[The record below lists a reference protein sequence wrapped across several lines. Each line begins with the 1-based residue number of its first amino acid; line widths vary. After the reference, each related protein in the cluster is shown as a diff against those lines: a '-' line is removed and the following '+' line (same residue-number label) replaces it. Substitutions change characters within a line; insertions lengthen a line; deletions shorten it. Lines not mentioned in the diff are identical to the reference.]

1 MSIKL
6 KKHNE
11 GTYEKIQEGFKRSKK
26 VAVIQPTGT
35 GKSFLA
41 LKLLEDNKD
50 KKAIYIAPS
59 NAILHNVKKNIFE
72 SEMDMSDF
80 PNLERITYQKL
91 MKLSD
96 EEIEK
101 LGADIVVIDEFHHCG
116 ATEWGKGVD
125 RLLEKNPDAQVLG
138 LSATPIRYF
147 DYSRDMAEELFGD
160 NIASEMTLED
170 AINSGILPRARYV
183 SALYEFDNELER
195 MQEDID
201 KIKDPEKKEQAQTM
215 FNSLAKQVDEN
226 TGNIQEMLSEHMKE
240 KNGKYIVFCKNIED
254 MQEKIKQAQSMF
266 GKVNKNITIYSVS
279 SKLHDNEN
287 TLKRFEGDN
296 DEDTLKLMFAVDML
310 NEGYHINDLNGVIM
324 MRPTY
329 SPTIYA
335 QQIGRALTVKDEDGK
350 EPLIIDLVN
359 NLDSIKIIE
368 DLYERLRQYE
378 STGEHKKDR
387 EQQAGLIIYDK
398 TKEFRDVAKRIS
410 ELSKR
415 EIVSLEEKIEIFERY
430 LEEGNDDIDGLTV
443 YEGKPIGQWAVQI
456 RYGIKKGGNLTEDQL
471 EKLDEL
477 GILERRIDSTL
488 DEKIDALIEWK
499 KKYPDVVITREN
511 LNQPIGDE
519 TIKKLKELAQA
530 EGIEFS
536 EIEEKYKKIKSYN
549 NYIRYRETEG
559 ALTEQQW
566 NKCKEGNLGGKFGF
580 STEAEQLAK
589 KLKID
594 VKQVVDI
601 INNFGSMDNFIQMY
615 KDGKLSMYNNKLITN
630 MIDID
635 YNPLSQN
642 YLRLVKEIFGSSFE
656 FKLFSTDELNTAIE
670 ALNTREK
677 ETIQFYFGLIDGK
690 CKTYKDLSK
699 YFGVSQSAI
708 GQTIGKTI
716 RGLRGLSR
724 LKPFTF
730 EQLKENEYISDE
742 ETELLS
748 DLENEI
754 LNSNLI
760 FKHDSID
767 DLDFSKD
774 KFDTIR
780 DIQKNIKSRKEADQ
794 AIHKEKFAIEDMGLS
809 VRSFN
814 CLMRGNI
821 RTLADLEKISY
832 EELQKIRN
840 LGKESALEIITKAKK
855 YGVILEGTVDLDD
868 HDADGTIHKEKF
880 AIKDMGLSVRL
891 SNCLKLRNINTLA
904 DLNNLSYGELLE
916 IKGVGKGS
924 ALEIIAKAKKY
935 GVILEGTVD
944 LDDHDADDHDVDG
957 TTTEENFPTEIEQ
970 LAEKL
975 KIDVKQVADITNNF
989 GSMDNFIQ
997 MYKDG
1002 KLSKGQTELYN
1013 NKLINNMIDIDYN
1026 PLAQNYLR
1034 LVKEIFGS
1042 SFEFK
1047 LFSTDELNT
1056 AIEAL
1061 NTRDKEAIQLYFG
1074 LIDGKCKTYEDLSK
1088 YFDVPNLTIR
1098 GIISKAKGKLHH
1110 QSGLKPLK
1118 PFTFEQLKENEY
1130 ISDEE
1135 IELLSDLENEILN
1148 SNLIF
1153 KHDSIDDLDFSKD
1166 KFDTIRNIQKN
1177 IESRK
1182 EVDKTINKEKFEI
1195 EDMGL
1200 SARSF
1205 NCLMR
1210 RNIRT
1215 LADLEKISYEE
1226 LQKFSGVGKE
1236 SALEIIAKA
1245 KKYGVTLEGAVDLYD
1260 HDADGTT
1267 TEAKHD
1273 EKVYSNSEFE
1283 EIRAKKTEL
1292 EAELKEL
1299 DEQTKKARELLVKY
1313 NKLISDDKLNTDDEA
1328 PDFKDE

>member
-11 GTYEKIQEGFKRSKK
+11 GTYEKIQEGFKHSKK

-91 MKLSD
+91 IKLSD

-215 FNSLAKQVDEN
+215 FNSLAKQVDGN

-266 GKVNKNITIYSVS
+266 GEVNQNITIYSVS

-287 TLKRFEGDN
+287 TLKRFERDN

-378 STGEHKKDR
+378 PTGEHKKDS

-398 TKEFRDVAKRIS
+398 TKEFRDVAKKIS

-430 LEEGNDDIDGLTV
+430 LEEENDDIDGLTV

-456 RYGIKKGGNLTEDQL
+456 RSWIKKGGNPTEDQL

-536 EIEEKYKKIKSYN
+536 EIEERYKKIKSYN

-635 YNPLSQN
+635 YNPL
-642 YLRLVKEIFGSSFE
+642 
-656 FKLFSTDELNTAIE
+656 
-670 ALNTREK
+670 
-677 ETIQFYFGLIDGK
+677 
-690 CKTYKDLSK
+690 
-699 YFGVSQSAI
+699 
-708 GQTIGKTI
+708 
-716 RGLRGLSR
+716 
-724 LKPFTF
+724 
-730 EQLKENEYISDE
+730 
-742 ETELLS
+742 
-748 DLENEI
+748 
-754 LNSNLI
+754 
-760 FKHDSID
+760 
-767 DLDFSKD
+767 
-774 KFDTIR
+774 
-780 DIQKNIKSRKEADQ
+780 
-794 AIHKEKFAIEDMGLS
+794 
-809 VRSFN
+809 
-814 CLMRGNI
+814 
-821 RTLADLEKISY
+821 
-832 EELQKIRN
+832 
-840 LGKESALEIITKAKK
+840 
-855 YGVILEGTVDLDD
+855 
-868 HDADGTIHKEKF
+868 
-880 AIKDMGLSVRL
+880 
-891 SNCLKLRNINTLA
+891 
-904 DLNNLSYGELLE
+904 
-916 IKGVGKGS
+916 
-924 ALEIIAKAKKY
+924 
-935 GVILEGTVD
+935 
-944 LDDHDADDHDVDG
+944 
-957 TTTEENFPTEIEQ
+957 
-970 LAEKL
+970 
-975 KIDVKQVADITNNF
+975 
-989 GSMDNFIQ
+989 
-997 MYKDG
+997 
-1002 KLSKGQTELYN
+1002 
-1013 NKLINNMIDIDYN
+1013 
-1026 PLAQNYLR
+1026 AQNYLR

-1110 QSGLKPLK
+1110 QSEFKPLK

-1182 EVDKTINKEKFEI
+1182 EVDKTINKEKFAI

-1245 KKYGVTLEGAVDLYD
+1245 KKYGVTLEGEVDLYD

-1292 EAELKEL
+1292 EAKLKEL
-1299 DEQTKKARELLVKY
+1299 DEQTKKTRELLVKY
-1313 NKLISDDKLNTDDEA
+1313 NKLIGDDKLNTDDEA

>member
-335 QQIGRALTVKDEDGK
+335 QQLGRALTVKDEDGK

-794 AIHKEKFAIEDMGLS
+794 AIHKEKFAI
-809 VRSFN
+809 
-814 CLMRGNI
+814 
-821 RTLADLEKISY
+821 
-832 EELQKIRN
+832 
-840 LGKESALEIITKAKK
+840 
-855 YGVILEGTVDLDD
+855 
-868 HDADGTIHKEKF
+868 
-880 AIKDMGLSVRL
+880 KDMGLSVRL

-1047 LFSTDELNT
+1047 LFSTDELNA

-1098 GIISKAKGKLHH
+1098 GIISKAKGKLQH
-1110 QSGLKPLK
+1110 QSGFKPLK

-1182 EVDKTINKEKFEI
+1182 EVDKTINKEKFAI

-1292 EAELKEL
+1292 EAEFKEL

>member
-11 GTYEKIQEGFKRSKK
+11 GTYEKIQEGFKHSKK

-91 MKLSD
+91 IKLSD

-215 FNSLAKQVDEN
+215 FNSLAKQVDGN

-266 GKVNKNITIYSVS
+266 GEVNQNITIYSVS

-287 TLKRFEGDN
+287 TLKRFERDN

-378 STGEHKKDR
+378 PTGEHKKDS

-398 TKEFRDVAKRIS
+398 TKEFRDVAKKIS

-430 LEEGNDDIDGLTV
+430 LEEENDDIDGLTV

-456 RYGIKKGGNLTEDQL
+456 RSWIKKGGNPTEDQL

-536 EIEEKYKKIKSYN
+536 EIEERYKKIKSYN

-670 ALNTREK
+670 ALNTRDK
-677 ETIQFYFGLIDGK
+677 EAIQLYFGLIDGK
-690 CKTYKDLSK
+690 CKTYEDLSK
-699 YFGVSQSAI
+699 YFDVPNS
-708 GQTIGKTI
+708 TI
-716 RGLRGLSR
+716 RGIISKAKGKLHHQSGFKP

-840 LGKESALEIITKAKK
+840 LGKESALEII
-855 YGVILEGTVDLDD
+855 
-868 HDADGTIHKEKF
+868 
-880 AIKDMGLSVRL
+880 
-891 SNCLKLRNINTLA
+891 
-904 DLNNLSYGELLE
+904 
-916 IKGVGKGS
+916 
-924 ALEIIAKAKKY
+924 AKAKKY

-1002 KLSKGQTELYN
+1002 KLSKGQIELYN

-1088 YFDVPNLTIR
+1088 YFDVPNSTIR

-1110 QSGLKPLK
+1110 QSGFKPLK

-1135 IELLSDLENEILN
+1135 TELLSDLENEILN

-1166 KFDTIRNIQKN
+1166 KFDTIRDIQKN
-1177 IESRK
+1177 IKSRK
-1182 EVDKTINKEKFEI
+1182 EADQAIHKEKFAI

-1200 SARSF
+1200 SVTLF
-1205 NCLMR
+1205 NCLKR
-1210 RNIRT
+1210 ANINT
-1215 LADLEKISYEE
+1215 LKDLEKLSYEE
-1226 LQKFSGVGKE
+1226 FLKIRGLGKG

-1245 KKYGVTLEGAVDLYD
+1245 KKYGVILDGAVDLYD

-1292 EAELKEL
+1292 EAEFKEL

-1313 NKLISDDKLNTDDEA
+1313 NKLIGDDKLNTDDEA

>member
-91 MKLSD
+91 IKLSD

-215 FNSLAKQVDEN
+215 FNSLAKQVDGN

-266 GKVNKNITIYSVS
+266 GEVNQNITIYSVS

-287 TLKRFEGDN
+287 TLKRFERDN

-378 STGEHKKDR
+378 PTGEHKKDS

-398 TKEFRDVAKRIS
+398 TKEFRDVAKKIS

-430 LEEGNDDIDGLTV
+430 LEEENDDIDGLTV

-456 RYGIKKGGNLTEDQL
+456 RSWIKKGGNPTEDQL

-536 EIEEKYKKIKSYN
+536 EIEERYKKIKSYN

-635 YNPLSQN
+635 YNPLAQN

-699 YFGVSQSAI
+699 YFGVSKSAI
-708 GQTIGKTI
+708 GQTIGKAI

-724 LKPFTF
+724 FKPFTF

-742 ETELLS
+742 EIELLS

-760 FKHDSID
+760 FKHDSIV

-780 DIQKNIKSRKEADQ
+780 DIQKNIESRKEADQ

-840 LGKESALEIITKAKK
+840 LGKESALEIIT
-855 YGVILEGTVDLDD
+855 
-868 HDADGTIHKEKF
+868 
-880 AIKDMGLSVRL
+880 
-891 SNCLKLRNINTLA
+891 
-904 DLNNLSYGELLE
+904 
-916 IKGVGKGS
+916 
-924 ALEIIAKAKKY
+924 KAKKY

-1110 QSGLKPLK
+1110 QSEFKPLK

-1182 EVDKTINKEKFEI
+1182 EVDKTINKEKFAI

-1313 NKLISDDKLNTDDEA
+1313 NKLIGDDKLNTDDEA

>member
-335 QQIGRALTVKDEDGK
+335 QQLGRALTVKDEDGK

-794 AIHKEKFAIEDMGLS
+794 AIHKEKFAI
-809 VRSFN
+809 
-814 CLMRGNI
+814 
-821 RTLADLEKISY
+821 
-832 EELQKIRN
+832 
-840 LGKESALEIITKAKK
+840 
-855 YGVILEGTVDLDD
+855 
-868 HDADGTIHKEKF
+868 
-880 AIKDMGLSVRL
+880 KDMGLSVRL

-1292 EAELKEL
+1292 EAEFKEL

>member
-91 MKLSD
+91 IKLSD

-170 AINSGILPRARYV
+170 AINSGILPKARYV

-215 FNSLAKQVDEN
+215 FNSLAKQVDGN

-266 GKVNKNITIYSVS
+266 GEVNQNITIYSVS

-287 TLKRFEGDN
+287 TLKRFERDN

-398 TKEFRDVAKRIS
+398 TKEFRDVAKKIS

-511 LNQPIGDE
+511 LTQPIGDE
-519 TIKKLKELAQA
+519 TIKKLKELAQV

-536 EIEEKYKKIKSYN
+536 EIEERYKKIKSYN
-549 NYIRYRETEG
+549 NYIRHRETEG
-559 ALTEQQW
+559 VLTEQQW

-690 CKTYKDLSK
+690 CKTYKDISK
-699 YFGVSQSAI
+699 YFGVSISAI
-708 GQTIGKTI
+708 GQTIGKAI
-716 RGLRGLSR
+716 RGLRDLSRVKPLEPFTFEQLKENEYISDEETELLSDLENEILNSNLIFKHDSIDDLDFSKDKFDTIRDIQKNIKSRKEVDQAIHKEKFAIEDMGLSVR
-724 LKPFTF
+724 SFNCLMRGNIRTLADLEKISYEELQKIRNLGKESALEIIAKAKKYGVILEGTVDLDDHDADDHDVDGTTTEENFPTEIEQLAEKLKIDVKQVADITNNFGSMDNFIQMYKDGKLSKGQIELYNNKLINNMIDIDYNPLAQNYLRLVKEIFGSSFEFKLFSTDELNTAIEALNTRDKEAIQLYFGLIDGKCKTYEDLSKYFDVPNSTIRGIISKAKGKLHHQSGFKPLKPFTF

-809 VRSFN
+809 VTLFN
-814 CLMRGNI
+814 CLKR
-821 RTLADLEKISY
+821 A
-832 EELQKIRN
+832 
-840 LGKESALEIITKAKK
+840 
-855 YGVILEGTVDLDD
+855 
-868 HDADGTIHKEKF
+868 
-880 AIKDMGLSVRL
+880 
-891 SNCLKLRNINTLA
+891 NINTLK
-904 DLNNLSYGELLE
+904 DLEKLSYEEFLKIRGL
-916 IKGVGKGS
+916 GKGS

-935 GVILEGTVD
+935 GVILD
-944 LDDHDADDHDVDG
+944 
-957 TTTEENFPTEIEQ
+957 
-970 LAEKL
+970 
-975 KIDVKQVADITNNF
+975 
-989 GSMDNFIQ
+989 
-997 MYKDG
+997 
-1002 KLSKGQTELYN
+1002 
-1013 NKLINNMIDIDYN
+1013 
-1026 PLAQNYLR
+1026 
-1034 LVKEIFGS
+1034 
-1042 SFEFK
+1042 
-1047 LFSTDELNT
+1047 
-1056 AIEAL
+1056 
-1061 NTRDKEAIQLYFG
+1061 
-1074 LIDGKCKTYEDLSK
+1074 
-1088 YFDVPNLTIR
+1088 
-1098 GIISKAKGKLHH
+1098 
-1110 QSGLKPLK
+1110 
-1118 PFTFEQLKENEY
+1118 
-1130 ISDEE
+1130 
-1135 IELLSDLENEILN
+1135 
-1148 SNLIF
+1148 
-1153 KHDSIDDLDFSKD
+1153 
-1166 KFDTIRNIQKN
+1166 
-1177 IESRK
+1177 
-1182 EVDKTINKEKFEI
+1182 
-1195 EDMGL
+1195 
-1200 SARSF
+1200 
-1205 NCLMR
+1205 
-1210 RNIRT
+1210 
-1215 LADLEKISYEE
+1215 
-1226 LQKFSGVGKE
+1226 
-1236 SALEIIAKA
+1236 
-1245 KKYGVTLEGAVDLYD
+1245 GAVDLYD

-1292 EAELKEL
+1292 EAEFKEL

-1313 NKLISDDKLNTDDEA
+1313 NKLIGDDKLNTDDEA

>member
-91 MKLSD
+91 IKLSD

-287 TLKRFEGDN
+287 TLKRFERDN

-378 STGEHKKDR
+378 PTGEHKKDS

-398 TKEFRDVAKRIS
+398 TKEFRDVAKKIS

-430 LEEGNDDIDGLTV
+430 LEEENDDIDGLTV

-456 RYGIKKGGNLTEDQL
+456 RSWIKKGGNPTEDQL

-536 EIEEKYKKIKSYN
+536 EIEERYKKIKSYN

-635 YNPLSQN
+635 YNPLAQN
-642 YLRLVKEIFGSSFE
+642 YLRLVECVFYSSFYHNE
-656 FKLFSTDELNTAIE
+656 FKLFSTDEMNTAIE
-670 ALNTREK
+670 ALNYREK
-677 ETIQFYFGLIDGK
+677 EVIQRRFGLIDGK
-690 CKTYKDLSK
+690 SKTCKDLSK
-699 YFGVSQSAI
+699 YFDLSQERIRQIEGQAI
-708 GQTIGKTI
+708 
-716 RGLRGLSR
+716 RRLRRRSMSNNFE
-724 LKPFTF
+724 PFTF
-730 EQLKENEYISDE
+730 EQLKGNEYISDE
-742 ETELLS
+742 EIELLS

-760 FKHDSID
+760 FQHDSID
-767 DLDFSKD
+767 DLDFGKD

-780 DIQKNIKSRKEADQ
+780 NIQKNIESREEAEKEENKSKQREAERKLKEAND
-794 AIHKEKFAIEDMGLS
+794 KEPPTIEDMGLS
-809 VRSFN
+809 VRSVN

-821 RTLADLEKISY
+821 NTLEDLEELSY
-832 EELQKIRN
+832 EELLKIRN
-840 LGKESALEIITKAKK
+840 LGEKSALEIITKAKK
-855 YGVILEGTVDLDD
+855 YGVTLEG
-868 HDADGTIHKEKF
+868 
-880 AIKDMGLSVRL
+880 AI
-891 SNCLKLRNINTLA
+891 
-904 DLNNLSYGELLE
+904 
-916 IKGVGKGS
+916 
-924 ALEIIAKAKKY
+924 
-935 GVILEGTVD
+935 D

-1002 KLSKGQTELYN
+1002 KLSKGQIELYN

-1074 LIDGKCKTYEDLSK
+1074 LIDGKCKTYGDLSK
-1088 YFDVPNLTIR
+1088 YFDVSESAIR
-1098 GIISKAKGKLHH
+1098 GIISKAKRELHY
-1110 QSGLKPLK
+1110 QSSLK

-1153 KHDSIDDLDFSKD
+1153 KHDSIVDLDFSKD
-1166 KFDTIRNIQKN
+1166 KFDTIRGIQKN
-1177 IESRK
+1177 IKSRK
-1182 EVDKTINKEKFEI
+1182 EANQTINKEKFAI

-1200 SARSF
+1200 SVRSV

-1210 RNIRT
+1210 GNINT
-1215 LADLEKISYEE
+1215 LEDLEELSYEE
-1226 LQKFSGVGKE
+1226 LLKIRNLGEK
-1236 SALEIIAKA
+1236 SALEIITKA
-1245 KKYGVTLEGAVDLYD
+1245 KKYGVTLEGAIDLDD

-1267 TEAKHD
+1267 TEVKHD

-1292 EAELKEL
+1292 EAEFKEL

-1313 NKLISDDKLNTDDEA
+1313 NKLIGDDKLNTDDEA

>member
-11 GTYEKIQEGFKRSKK
+11 GTYEKIQEGFKHSKK

-91 MKLSD
+91 IKLSD

-215 FNSLAKQVDEN
+215 FNSLAKQVDGN

-266 GKVNKNITIYSVS
+266 GEVNQNITIYSVS

-287 TLKRFEGDN
+287 TLKRFERDN

-378 STGEHKKDR
+378 PTGEHKKDS

-398 TKEFRDVAKRIS
+398 TKEFRDVAKKIS

-430 LEEGNDDIDGLTV
+430 LEEENDDIDGLTV

-456 RYGIKKGGNLTEDQL
+456 RSWIKKGGNPTEDQL

-536 EIEEKYKKIKSYN
+536 EIEERYKKIKSYN

-635 YNPLSQN
+635 YNPLAQN

-699 YFGVSQSAI
+699 YFGVSKSAI
-708 GQTIGKTI
+708 GQTIGKAI

-724 LKPFTF
+724 FKPFTF

-742 ETELLS
+742 EIELLS

-754 LNSNLI
+754 LDSNLI
-760 FKHDSID
+760 FKHDSIV

-780 DIQKNIKSRKEADQ
+780 DIQKNIESRKEADQ

-840 LGKESALEIITKAKK
+840 LGKESALEIIT
-855 YGVILEGTVDLDD
+855 
-868 HDADGTIHKEKF
+868 
-880 AIKDMGLSVRL
+880 
-891 SNCLKLRNINTLA
+891 
-904 DLNNLSYGELLE
+904 
-916 IKGVGKGS
+916 
-924 ALEIIAKAKKY
+924 KAKKY

-1110 QSGLKPLK
+1110 QSEFKPLK

-1182 EVDKTINKEKFEI
+1182 EVDKTINKEKFAI

-1313 NKLISDDKLNTDDEA
+1313 NKLIGDDKLNTDDEA

>member
-91 MKLSD
+91 IKLSD

-170 AINSGILPRARYV
+170 AINSGILPKARYV

-215 FNSLAKQVDEN
+215 FNSLAKQVDGN

-266 GKVNKNITIYSVS
+266 GEVNQNITIYSVS

-287 TLKRFEGDN
+287 TLKRFERDN

-398 TKEFRDVAKRIS
+398 TKEFRDVAKKIS

-511 LNQPIGDE
+511 LTQPIGDE
-519 TIKKLKELAQA
+519 TIKKLKELAQV

-536 EIEEKYKKIKSYN
+536 EIEERYKKIKSYN
-549 NYIRYRETEG
+549 NYIRHRETEG
-559 ALTEQQW
+559 VLTEQQW

-690 CKTYKDLSK
+690 CKTYKDISK
-699 YFGVSQSAI
+699 YFGVSISAI
-708 GQTIGKTI
+708 GQTIGKAI
-716 RGLRGLSR
+716 RGLRDLSR
-724 LKPFTF
+724 VKPLEPFTF

-780 DIQKNIKSRKEADQ
+780 DIQKNIKSRKEVDQ

-840 LGKESALEIITKAKK
+840 LGKE
-855 YGVILEGTVDLDD
+855 
-868 HDADGTIHKEKF
+868 
-880 AIKDMGLSVRL
+880 
-891 SNCLKLRNINTLA
+891 
-904 DLNNLSYGELLE
+904 
-916 IKGVGKGS
+916 S

-1002 KLSKGQTELYN
+1002 KLSKGQIELYN

-1061 NTRDKEAIQLYFG
+1061 NTREKETIQFYFG
-1074 LIDGKCKTYEDLSK
+1074 LIDGKCKTYKDISK
-1088 YFDVPNLTIR
+1088 YFGVSISAIGQTIGKAIR
-1098 GIISKAKGKLHH
+1098 GLRDLSRV
-1110 QSGLKPLK
+1110 KPLE

-1135 IELLSDLENEILN
+1135 TELLSDLENEILN

-1166 KFDTIRNIQKN
+1166 KFDTIRDIQKN
-1177 IESRK
+1177 IKSRK
-1182 EVDKTINKEKFEI
+1182 EVDQAIHKEKFAI

-1200 SARSF
+1200 SVTLF
-1205 NCLMR
+1205 NCLKR
-1210 RNIRT
+1210 ANINT
-1215 LADLEKISYEE
+1215 LKDLEKLSYEE
-1226 LQKFSGVGKE
+1226 FLKIRGLGKG

-1245 KKYGVTLEGAVDLYD
+1245 KKYGVILDGAVDLYD

-1292 EAELKEL
+1292 EAEFKEL

-1313 NKLISDDKLNTDDEA
+1313 NKLIGDDKLNTDDEA

>member
-335 QQIGRALTVKDEDGK
+335 QQLGRALTVKDEDGK

-794 AIHKEKFAIEDMGLS
+794 AIHKEKFAI
-809 VRSFN
+809 
-814 CLMRGNI
+814 
-821 RTLADLEKISY
+821 
-832 EELQKIRN
+832 
-840 LGKESALEIITKAKK
+840 
-855 YGVILEGTVDLDD
+855 
-868 HDADGTIHKEKF
+868 
-880 AIKDMGLSVRL
+880 KDMGLSVRL

-1098 GIISKAKGKLHH
+1098 GIISKAKGKLQH
-1110 QSGLKPLK
+1110 QSGFKPLK

-1135 IELLSDLENEILN
+1135 TELLSDLENEILN

-1182 EVDKTINKEKFEI
+1182 EVDKTINKEKFAI

-1292 EAELKEL
+1292 EAEFKEL

>member
-11 GTYEKIQEGFKRSKK
+11 GTYEKIQEGFKHSKK

-91 MKLSD
+91 IKLSD

-170 AINSGILPRARYV
+170 AINSGILPKARYV

-215 FNSLAKQVDEN
+215 FNSLAKQVDGN

-266 GKVNKNITIYSVS
+266 GEVNQNITIYSVS

-287 TLKRFEGDN
+287 TLKRFERDN

-398 TKEFRDVAKRIS
+398 TKEFRDVAKKIS

-511 LNQPIGDE
+511 LTQPIGDE
-519 TIKKLKELAQA
+519 TIKKLKELAQV

-536 EIEEKYKKIKSYN
+536 EIEERYKKIKSYN
-549 NYIRYRETEG
+549 NYIRHRETEG
-559 ALTEQQW
+559 VLTEQQW

-690 CKTYKDLSK
+690 CKTYKDISK
-699 YFGVSQSAI
+699 YFGVSISAI
-708 GQTIGKTI
+708 GQTIGKAI
-716 RGLRGLSR
+716 RGLRDLSR
-724 LKPFTF
+724 VKPLEPFTF

-780 DIQKNIKSRKEADQ
+780 DIQKNIKSRKEVDQ

-840 LGKESALEIITKAKK
+840 LGKE
-855 YGVILEGTVDLDD
+855 
-868 HDADGTIHKEKF
+868 
-880 AIKDMGLSVRL
+880 
-891 SNCLKLRNINTLA
+891 
-904 DLNNLSYGELLE
+904 
-916 IKGVGKGS
+916 S

-1002 KLSKGQTELYN
+1002 KLSKGQIELYN

-1061 NTRDKEAIQLYFG
+1061 NTREKETIQFYFG
-1074 LIDGKCKTYEDLSK
+1074 LIDGKCKTYKDISK
-1088 YFDVPNLTIR
+1088 YFGVSISAIGQTIGKAIR
-1098 GIISKAKGKLHH
+1098 GLRDLSRV
-1110 QSGLKPLK
+1110 KPLE

-1135 IELLSDLENEILN
+1135 TELLSDLENEILN

-1166 KFDTIRNIQKN
+1166 KFDTIRDIQKN
-1177 IESRK
+1177 IKSRK
-1182 EVDKTINKEKFEI
+1182 EVDQAIHKEKFAI

-1200 SARSF
+1200 SVTLF
-1205 NCLMR
+1205 NCLKR
-1210 RNIRT
+1210 ANINT
-1215 LADLEKISYEE
+1215 LKDLEKLSYEE
-1226 LQKFSGVGKE
+1226 FLKIRGLGKG

-1245 KKYGVTLEGAVDLYD
+1245 KKYGVILDGAVDLYD

-1292 EAELKEL
+1292 EAEFKEL

-1313 NKLISDDKLNTDDEA
+1313 NKLIGDDKLNTDDEA

>member
-91 MKLSD
+91 IKLSD

-116 ATEWGKGVD
+116 ATEWSKGVD

-335 QQIGRALTVKDEDGK
+335 QQLGRALTVKDEDGK

-398 TKEFRDVAKRIS
+398 TKEFRDVAKKIS

-519 TIKKLKELAQA
+519 TIKKLKELAQV

-536 EIEEKYKKIKSYN
+536 EIEERYKKIKSYN
-549 NYIRYRETEG
+549 NYIRHRETEG
-559 ALTEQQW
+559 VLTEQQW

-615 KDGKLSMYNNKLITN
+615 KDGKLSM
-630 MIDID
+630 
-635 YNPLSQN
+635 
-642 YLRLVKEIFGSSFE
+642 
-656 FKLFSTDELNTAIE
+656 
-670 ALNTREK
+670 
-677 ETIQFYFGLIDGK
+677 
-690 CKTYKDLSK
+690 
-699 YFGVSQSAI
+699 
-708 GQTIGKTI
+708 
-716 RGLRGLSR
+716 
-724 LKPFTF
+724 
-730 EQLKENEYISDE
+730 
-742 ETELLS
+742 
-748 DLENEI
+748 
-754 LNSNLI
+754 
-760 FKHDSID
+760 
-767 DLDFSKD
+767 
-774 KFDTIR
+774 
-780 DIQKNIKSRKEADQ
+780 
-794 AIHKEKFAIEDMGLS
+794 
-809 VRSFN
+809 
-814 CLMRGNI
+814 
-821 RTLADLEKISY
+821 
-832 EELQKIRN
+832 
-840 LGKESALEIITKAKK
+840 
-855 YGVILEGTVDLDD
+855 
-868 HDADGTIHKEKF
+868 
-880 AIKDMGLSVRL
+880 
-891 SNCLKLRNINTLA
+891 
-904 DLNNLSYGELLE
+904 
-916 IKGVGKGS
+916 
-924 ALEIIAKAKKY
+924 
-935 GVILEGTVD
+935 
-944 LDDHDADDHDVDG
+944 
-957 TTTEENFPTEIEQ
+957 
-970 LAEKL
+970 
-975 KIDVKQVADITNNF
+975 
-989 GSMDNFIQ
+989 
-997 MYKDG
+997 
-1002 KLSKGQTELYN
+1002 YN

-1074 LIDGKCKTYEDLSK
+1074 LIDGKCKTYGDLSK
-1088 YFDVPNLTIR
+1088 YFDVSESAIR
-1098 GIISKAKGKLHH
+1098 GIISKAKRELHYQSRLKPFTFEQLKENEYISDEEIELLSDLENEILNSNLIFQHDSIDDLDFGKDKFDTIRNIQKNIESREEAEKEENKSKQREAERELKEANDKEPPTIDDLDLSVRLFNCLKRANINTLEDLEELSYEELLKIRGLGKDSALEIIAKAKKYGVTLEGAVDLYDHDADGTTTEENFPTEIEQLAEKLKIDVKQVADITNNFGSMDNFIQMYKDGKLSKGQIELYNNKLINNMLDIDYNPLAQNYLRLVKEIFGSSFEFKLFSTDELNTAIEALNTRDKEAIQLYFGLIDGKCKTYGDLSKYFDVSESAIRGIISKAKRELHY
-1110 QSGLKPLK
+1110 QSRLK

-1153 KHDSIDDLDFSKD
+1153 KHDSIVDLDFSKD
-1166 KFDTIRNIQKN
+1166 KFDTIRDIQKN

-1182 EVDKTINKEKFEI
+1182 EADQAIHKEKFAI

-1200 SARSF
+1200 SVRSF

-1210 RNIRT
+1210 GNINT
-1215 LADLEKISYEE
+1215 LKDLEKLSYEE
-1226 LQKFSGVGKE
+1226 LLKIRGLGKD

-1313 NKLISDDKLNTDDEA
+1313 NKLIGDDKLNTDDEA

>member
-41 LKLLEDNKD
+41 LKLLEDNKE
-50 KKAIYIAPS
+50 KKAIYLAPS

-80 PNLERITYQKL
+80 PNLKRITYQKL
-91 MKLSD
+91 IKLSD

-125 RLLEKNPDAQVLG
+125 RLLKKNPDAQVLG

-287 TLKRFEGDN
+287 TLKRFERDN

-335 QQIGRALTVKDEDGK
+335 QQIGRALTVKDEYGK

-398 TKEFRDVAKRIS
+398 TKEFRDVAKKIS

-511 LNQPIGDE
+511 LTQPIGDE
-519 TIKKLKELAQA
+519 TIKKLKELAQV

-536 EIEEKYKKIKSYN
+536 EIEERYKKIKSYN
-549 NYIRYRETEG
+549 NYIRHRETEG
-559 ALTEQQW
+559 VLTEQQW

-615 KDGKLSMYNNKLITN
+615 KDGKLS
-630 MIDID
+630 
-635 YNPLSQN
+635 
-642 YLRLVKEIFGSSFE
+642 
-656 FKLFSTDELNTAIE
+656 
-670 ALNTREK
+670 
-677 ETIQFYFGLIDGK
+677 
-690 CKTYKDLSK
+690 
-699 YFGVSQSAI
+699 
-708 GQTIGKTI
+708 
-716 RGLRGLSR
+716 
-724 LKPFTF
+724 
-730 EQLKENEYISDE
+730 
-742 ETELLS
+742 
-748 DLENEI
+748 
-754 LNSNLI
+754 
-760 FKHDSID
+760 
-767 DLDFSKD
+767 
-774 KFDTIR
+774 
-780 DIQKNIKSRKEADQ
+780 
-794 AIHKEKFAIEDMGLS
+794 
-809 VRSFN
+809 
-814 CLMRGNI
+814 
-821 RTLADLEKISY
+821 
-832 EELQKIRN
+832 
-840 LGKESALEIITKAKK
+840 
-855 YGVILEGTVDLDD
+855 
-868 HDADGTIHKEKF
+868 
-880 AIKDMGLSVRL
+880 
-891 SNCLKLRNINTLA
+891 
-904 DLNNLSYGELLE
+904 
-916 IKGVGKGS
+916 
-924 ALEIIAKAKKY
+924 
-935 GVILEGTVD
+935 
-944 LDDHDADDHDVDG
+944 
-957 TTTEENFPTEIEQ
+957 
-970 LAEKL
+970 
-975 KIDVKQVADITNNF
+975 
-989 GSMDNFIQ
+989 
-997 MYKDG
+997 
-1002 KLSKGQTELYN
+1002 KGQIELYN

-1074 LIDGKCKTYEDLSK
+1074 LIDGKCKTYGDLSK
-1088 YFDVPNLTIR
+1088 YFDVSESAIR
-1098 GIISKAKGKLHH
+1098 GIISKAKRELHY
-1110 QSGLKPLK
+1110 QSRLK

-1153 KHDSIDDLDFSKD
+1153 KHDSIVDLDFSKD
-1166 KFDTIRNIQKN
+1166 KFDTIRDIQKN

-1182 EVDKTINKEKFEI
+1182 EADQAIHKEKFAI

-1200 SARSF
+1200 SVRSF

-1210 RNIRT
+1210 GNINT
-1215 LADLEKISYEE
+1215 LKDLEKLSYEE
-1226 LQKFSGVGKE
+1226 LLKIRGLGKD

-1245 KKYGVTLEGAVDLYD
+1245 KKYGVTLVGAIDLYD

-1313 NKLISDDKLNTDDEA
+1313 NKLIGDDKLNTDDEA

>member
-91 MKLSD
+91 IKLSD

-201 KIKDPEKKEQAQTM
+201 RIKDPEKKEQAQTM

-287 TLKRFEGDN
+287 TLKRFERDN

-868 HDADGTIHKEKF
+868 HDAD
-880 AIKDMGLSVRL
+880 
-891 SNCLKLRNINTLA
+891 
-904 DLNNLSYGELLE
+904 
-916 IKGVGKGS
+916 
-924 ALEIIAKAKKY
+924 
-935 GVILEGTVD
+935 
-944 LDDHDADDHDVDG
+944 DHDVDG

-1061 NTRDKEAIQLYFG
+1061 NTREKETIQFYFG
-1074 LIDGKCKTYEDLSK
+1074 LIDGKCKTYKDLSK
-1088 YFDVPNLTIR
+1088 YFGVSQSAIGQTIGKTIR
-1098 GIISKAKGKLHH
+1098 GLR
-1110 QSGLKPLK
+1110 GLSRLK

-1135 IELLSDLENEILN
+1135 TELLSDLENEILN

-1166 KFDTIRNIQKN
+1166 KFDTIRDIQKN
-1177 IESRK
+1177 IKSRK
-1182 EVDKTINKEKFEI
+1182 EADQAIHKEKFAI

-1200 SARSF
+1200 SVRSF

-1210 RNIRT
+1210 GNIRT

-1226 LQKFSGVGKE
+1226 LQKISGVGKE

-1292 EAELKEL
+1292 EAEFKEL

-1313 NKLISDDKLNTDDEA
+1313 NKLIGDDKLNTDDEA

>member
-91 MKLSD
+91 IKLSD

-170 AINSGILPRARYV
+170 AINSGILPKARYV

-215 FNSLAKQVDEN
+215 FNSLAKQVDGN

-266 GKVNKNITIYSVS
+266 GEVNQNITIYSVS

-287 TLKRFEGDN
+287 TLKRFERDN

-398 TKEFRDVAKRIS
+398 TKEFRDVAKKIS

-536 EIEEKYKKIKSYN
+536 EIEERYKKIKSYN

-635 YNPLSQN
+635 YNPLAQN

-699 YFGVSQSAI
+699 YFGVSKSAI
-708 GQTIGKTI
+708 GQTIGKAI
-716 RGLRGLSR
+716 RGLRWLSR
-724 LKPFTF
+724 FKPFTF
-730 EQLKENEYISDE
+730 EQLKENEYISDKE
-742 ETELLS
+742 IELLS

-760 FKHDSID
+760 FKHDSIV

-780 DIQKNIKSRKEADQ
+780 DIQKNIESRKEADQ
-794 AIHKEKFAIEDMGLS
+794 A
-809 VRSFN
+809 
-814 CLMRGNI
+814 
-821 RTLADLEKISY
+821 
-832 EELQKIRN
+832 
-840 LGKESALEIITKAKK
+840 
-855 YGVILEGTVDLDD
+855 
-868 HDADGTIHKEKF
+868 IHKEKF

-944 LDDHDADDHDVDG
+944 LDDYDADDHDVDG

-1061 NTRDKEAIQLYFG
+1061 NTREKETIQFYFG
-1074 LIDGKCKTYEDLSK
+1074 LIDGKCKTYKDLSK
-1088 YFDVPNLTIR
+1088 YFGVSKSAIGQTIGKAIR
-1098 GIISKAKGKLHH
+1098 GLRWLSRF
-1110 QSGLKPLK
+1110 K

-1130 ISDEE
+1130 ISDKE

-1182 EVDKTINKEKFEI
+1182 EVDKTINKEKFAI

-1245 KKYGVTLEGAVDLYD
+1245 KKYGVTLEGAIDLDD

-1267 TEAKHD
+1267 TEVKHD

-1292 EAELKEL
+1292 EAEFKEL

-1313 NKLISDDKLNTDDEA
+1313 NKLIGDDKLNTDDEA

>member
-1 MSIKL
+1 
-6 KKHNE
+6 
-11 GTYEKIQEGFKRSKK
+11 
-26 VAVIQPTGT
+26 
-35 GKSFLA
+35 
-41 LKLLEDNKD
+41 
-50 KKAIYIAPS
+50 
-59 NAILHNVKKNIFE
+59 
-72 SEMDMSDF
+72 
-80 PNLERITYQKL
+80 
-91 MKLSD
+91 
-96 EEIEK
+96 
-101 LGADIVVIDEFHHCG
+101 
-116 ATEWGKGVD
+116 
-125 RLLEKNPDAQVLG
+125 
-138 LSATPIRYF
+138 
-147 DYSRDMAEELFGD
+147 MAEELFGD

-287 TLKRFEGDN
+287 TLKRFERDN

-310 NEGYHINDLNGVIM
+310 NEGDHINDLNGVIM

-398 TKEFRDVAKRIS
+398 TKEFRDVAKKIS

-536 EIEEKYKKIKSYN
+536 EIEERYKKIKSYN

-559 ALTEQQW
+559 VLTEQQW

-615 KDGKLSMYNNKLITN
+615 KDGKLSMYNNKLI
-630 MIDID
+630 
-635 YNPLSQN
+635 
-642 YLRLVKEIFGSSFE
+642 
-656 FKLFSTDELNTAIE
+656 
-670 ALNTREK
+670 
-677 ETIQFYFGLIDGK
+677 
-690 CKTYKDLSK
+690 
-699 YFGVSQSAI
+699 
-708 GQTIGKTI
+708 
-716 RGLRGLSR
+716 
-724 LKPFTF
+724 
-730 EQLKENEYISDE
+730 
-742 ETELLS
+742 
-748 DLENEI
+748 
-754 LNSNLI
+754 
-760 FKHDSID
+760 
-767 DLDFSKD
+767 
-774 KFDTIR
+774 
-780 DIQKNIKSRKEADQ
+780 
-794 AIHKEKFAIEDMGLS
+794 
-809 VRSFN
+809 
-814 CLMRGNI
+814 
-821 RTLADLEKISY
+821 
-832 EELQKIRN
+832 
-840 LGKESALEIITKAKK
+840 
-855 YGVILEGTVDLDD
+855 
-868 HDADGTIHKEKF
+868 
-880 AIKDMGLSVRL
+880 
-891 SNCLKLRNINTLA
+891 
-904 DLNNLSYGELLE
+904 
-916 IKGVGKGS
+916 
-924 ALEIIAKAKKY
+924 
-935 GVILEGTVD
+935 
-944 LDDHDADDHDVDG
+944 
-957 TTTEENFPTEIEQ
+957 
-970 LAEKL
+970 
-975 KIDVKQVADITNNF
+975 
-989 GSMDNFIQ
+989 
-997 MYKDG
+997 
-1002 KLSKGQTELYN
+1002 
-1013 NKLINNMIDIDYN
+1013 NNMIDIDYN
-1026 PLAQNYLR
+1026 PLAQNYSR
-1034 LVKEIFGS
+1034 LVECVFYF
-1042 SFEFK
+1042 SFHYNEFK
-1047 LFSTDELNT
+1047 LFSTDEMNT

-1061 NTRDKEAIQLYFG
+1061 NYREKEVIQRRFG
-1074 LIDGKCKTYEDLSK
+1074 LIDGKSKTYKDLSK
-1088 YFDVPNLTIR
+1088 YFDLSLERIR
-1098 GIISKAKGKLHH
+1098 QIEGQAIRRLRRRSM
-1110 QSGLKPLK
+1110 SNNFE
-1118 PFTFEQLKENEY
+1118 PFTFEQLKGNEY

-1177 IESRK
+1177 IKSREEAEKEENESKQREAERK
-1182 EVDKTINKEKFEI
+1182 LKEANDKEPPTI
-1195 EDMGL
+1195 DDLDL

-1205 NCLMR
+1205 NCLKR
-1210 RNIRT
+1210 ANINT
-1215 LADLEKISYEE
+1215 LEDLEELSYEE
-1226 LQKFSGVGKE
+1226 LLKIRNLGEK
-1236 SALEIIAKA
+1236 SALEIITKA
-1245 KKYGVTLEGAVDLYD
+1245 KKYGVTLVGAIDLYD

-1313 NKLISDDKLNTDDEA
+1313 NKLIGDDKLNTDDEA

>member
-335 QQIGRALTVKDEDGK
+335 QQLGRALTVKDEDGK

-794 AIHKEKFAIEDMGLS
+794 AIHKEKFAI
-809 VRSFN
+809 
-814 CLMRGNI
+814 
-821 RTLADLEKISY
+821 
-832 EELQKIRN
+832 
-840 LGKESALEIITKAKK
+840 
-855 YGVILEGTVDLDD
+855 
-868 HDADGTIHKEKF
+868 
-880 AIKDMGLSVRL
+880 KDMGLSVRL

-1098 GIISKAKGKLHH
+1098 GIISKAKGKLQH
-1110 QSGLKPLK
+1110 QSGFKPLK

-1182 EVDKTINKEKFEI
+1182 EVDKTINKEKFAI

-1292 EAELKEL
+1292 EAEFKEL

>member
-1 MSIKL
+1 
-6 KKHNE
+6 
-11 GTYEKIQEGFKRSKK
+11 
-26 VAVIQPTGT
+26 
-35 GKSFLA
+35 
-41 LKLLEDNKD
+41 
-50 KKAIYIAPS
+50 
-59 NAILHNVKKNIFE
+59 
-72 SEMDMSDF
+72 
-80 PNLERITYQKL
+80 
-91 MKLSD
+91 
-96 EEIEK
+96 
-101 LGADIVVIDEFHHCG
+101 
-116 ATEWGKGVD
+116 
-125 RLLEKNPDAQVLG
+125 
-138 LSATPIRYF
+138 
-147 DYSRDMAEELFGD
+147 
-160 NIASEMTLED
+160 
-170 AINSGILPRARYV
+170 
-183 SALYEFDNELER
+183 
-195 MQEDID
+195 
-201 KIKDPEKKEQAQTM
+201 
-215 FNSLAKQVDEN
+215 
-226 TGNIQEMLSEHMKE
+226 
-240 KNGKYIVFCKNIED
+240 
-254 MQEKIKQAQSMF
+254 
-266 GKVNKNITIYSVS
+266 
-279 SKLHDNEN
+279 
-287 TLKRFEGDN
+287 
-296 DEDTLKLMFAVDML
+296 
-310 NEGYHINDLNGVIM
+310 
-324 MRPTY
+324 
-329 SPTIYA
+329 
-335 QQIGRALTVKDEDGK
+335 
-350 EPLIIDLVN
+350 
-359 NLDSIKIIE
+359 
-368 DLYERLRQYE
+368 
-378 STGEHKKDR
+378 
-387 EQQAGLIIYDK
+387 
-398 TKEFRDVAKRIS
+398 
-410 ELSKR
+410 
-415 EIVSLEEKIEIFERY
+415 
-430 LEEGNDDIDGLTV
+430 
-443 YEGKPIGQWAVQI
+443 
-456 RYGIKKGGNLTEDQL
+456 
-471 EKLDEL
+471 
-477 GILERRIDSTL
+477 
-488 DEKIDALIEWK
+488 
-499 KKYPDVVITREN
+499 
-511 LNQPIGDE
+511 
-519 TIKKLKELAQA
+519 
-530 EGIEFS
+530 
-536 EIEEKYKKIKSYN
+536 
-549 NYIRYRETEG
+549 
-559 ALTEQQW
+559 
-566 NKCKEGNLGGKFGF
+566 
-580 STEAEQLAK
+580 
-589 KLKID
+589 
-594 VKQVVDI
+594 
-601 INNFGSMDNFIQMY
+601 
-615 KDGKLSMYNNKLITN
+615 
-630 MIDID
+630 
-635 YNPLSQN
+635 
-642 YLRLVKEIFGSSFE
+642 
-656 FKLFSTDELNTAIE
+656 
-670 ALNTREK
+670 
-677 ETIQFYFGLIDGK
+677 
-690 CKTYKDLSK
+690 
-699 YFGVSQSAI
+699 
-708 GQTIGKTI
+708 
-716 RGLRGLSR
+716 
-724 LKPFTF
+724 
-730 EQLKENEYISDE
+730 
-742 ETELLS
+742 
-748 DLENEI
+748 
-754 LNSNLI
+754 
-760 FKHDSID
+760 
-767 DLDFSKD
+767 
-774 KFDTIR
+774 
-780 DIQKNIKSRKEADQ
+780 
-794 AIHKEKFAIEDMGLS
+794 MGLS

-1061 NTRDKEAIQLYFG
+1061 NTREKETIQFYFG
-1074 LIDGKCKTYEDLSK
+1074 LIDGKCKTYKDLSK
-1088 YFDVPNLTIR
+1088 YFGVSQSAIGQTIGKTIR
-1098 GIISKAKGKLHH
+1098 GLR
-1110 QSGLKPLK
+1110 GLSRLK

-1135 IELLSDLENEILN
+1135 TELLSDLENEILN

-1292 EAELKEL
+1292 EAEFKEL

>member
-91 MKLSD
+91 IKLSD

-170 AINSGILPRARYV
+170 AINSGILPKARYV

-215 FNSLAKQVDEN
+215 FNSLAKQVDGN

-266 GKVNKNITIYSVS
+266 GEVNQNITIYSVS

-287 TLKRFEGDN
+287 TLKRFERDN

-398 TKEFRDVAKRIS
+398 TKEFRDVAKKIS

-511 LNQPIGDE
+511 LTQPIGDE
-519 TIKKLKELAQA
+519 TIKKLKELAQV

-536 EIEEKYKKIKSYN
+536 EIEERYKKIKSYN
-549 NYIRYRETEG
+549 NYIRHRETEG
-559 ALTEQQW
+559 VLTEQQW

-670 ALNTREK
+670 ALNTRDK
-677 ETIQFYFGLIDGK
+677 EAIQLYFGLIDGK
-690 CKTYKDLSK
+690 CKTYEDLSK
-699 YFGVSQSAI
+699 YFDVPNS
-708 GQTIGKTI
+708 TI
-716 RGLRGLSR
+716 RGIISKAKGKLHHQSGFKP

-780 DIQKNIKSRKEADQ
+780 DIQKNIKSRKEVDQ

-840 LGKESALEIITKAKK
+840 LGKE
-855 YGVILEGTVDLDD
+855 
-868 HDADGTIHKEKF
+868 
-880 AIKDMGLSVRL
+880 
-891 SNCLKLRNINTLA
+891 
-904 DLNNLSYGELLE
+904 
-916 IKGVGKGS
+916 S

-1002 KLSKGQTELYN
+1002 KLSKGQIELYN

-1088 YFDVPNLTIR
+1088 YFDVPNSTIR

-1110 QSGLKPLK
+1110 QSGFKPLK

-1135 IELLSDLENEILN
+1135 TELLSDLENEILN

-1166 KFDTIRNIQKN
+1166 KFDTIRDIQKN
-1177 IESRK
+1177 IKSRK
-1182 EVDKTINKEKFEI
+1182 EVDQAIHKEKFAI

-1200 SARSF
+1200 SVTLF
-1205 NCLMR
+1205 NCLKR
-1210 RNIRT
+1210 ANINT
-1215 LADLEKISYEE
+1215 LKDLEKLSYEE
-1226 LQKFSGVGKE
+1226 FLKIRGLGKG

-1245 KKYGVTLEGAVDLYD
+1245 KKYGVILDGAVDLYD

-1292 EAELKEL
+1292 EAEFKEL

-1313 NKLISDDKLNTDDEA
+1313 NKLIGDDKLNTDDEA

>member
-91 MKLSD
+91 IKLSD

-170 AINSGILPRARYV
+170 AINSGILPKARYV

-215 FNSLAKQVDEN
+215 FNSLAKQVDGN

-266 GKVNKNITIYSVS
+266 GEVNQNITIYSVS

-287 TLKRFEGDN
+287 TLKRFERDN

-398 TKEFRDVAKRIS
+398 TKEFRDVAKKIS

-511 LNQPIGDE
+511 LTQPIGDE
-519 TIKKLKELAQA
+519 TIKKLKELAQV

-536 EIEEKYKKIKSYN
+536 EIEERYKKIKSYN
-549 NYIRYRETEG
+549 NYIRHRETEG
-559 ALTEQQW
+559 VLTEQQW

-670 ALNTREK
+670 ALNTRDK
-677 ETIQFYFGLIDGK
+677 EAIQLYFGLIDGK
-690 CKTYKDLSK
+690 CKTYEDLSK
-699 YFGVSQSAI
+699 YFDVPNS
-708 GQTIGKTI
+708 TI
-716 RGLRGLSR
+716 RGIISKAKGKLHHQSGFKP

-840 LGKESALEIITKAKK
+840 LGKESALEII
-855 YGVILEGTVDLDD
+855 
-868 HDADGTIHKEKF
+868 
-880 AIKDMGLSVRL
+880 
-891 SNCLKLRNINTLA
+891 
-904 DLNNLSYGELLE
+904 
-916 IKGVGKGS
+916 
-924 ALEIIAKAKKY
+924 AKAKKY

-1002 KLSKGQTELYN
+1002 KLSKGQIELYN

-1088 YFDVPNLTIR
+1088 YFDVPNSTIR

-1110 QSGLKPLK
+1110 QSGFKPLK

-1135 IELLSDLENEILN
+1135 TELLSDLENEILN

-1166 KFDTIRNIQKN
+1166 KFDTIRDIQKN
-1177 IESRK
+1177 IKSRK
-1182 EVDKTINKEKFEI
+1182 EADQAIHKEKFAI

-1200 SARSF
+1200 SVTLF
-1205 NCLMR
+1205 NCLKR
-1210 RNIRT
+1210 ANINT
-1215 LADLEKISYEE
+1215 LKDLEKLSYEE
-1226 LQKFSGVGKE
+1226 FLKIRGLGKG

-1245 KKYGVTLEGAVDLYD
+1245 KKYGVILDGAVDLYD

-1292 EAELKEL
+1292 EAEFKEL

-1313 NKLISDDKLNTDDEA
+1313 NKLIGDDKLNTDDEA

>member
-11 GTYEKIQEGFKRSKK
+11 GTYEKIQEGFKHSKK

-91 MKLSD
+91 IKLSD

-215 FNSLAKQVDEN
+215 FNSLAKQVDGN

-266 GKVNKNITIYSVS
+266 GEVNQNITIYSVS

-287 TLKRFEGDN
+287 TLKRFERDN

-378 STGEHKKDR
+378 PTGEHKKDS

-398 TKEFRDVAKRIS
+398 TKEFRDVAKKIS

-430 LEEGNDDIDGLTV
+430 LEEENDDIDGLTV

-456 RYGIKKGGNLTEDQL
+456 RSWIKKGGNPTEDQL

-536 EIEEKYKKIKSYN
+536 EIEERYKKIKSYN

-670 ALNTREK
+670 ALNTRDK
-677 ETIQFYFGLIDGK
+677 EAIQLYFGLIDGK
-690 CKTYKDLSK
+690 CKTYEDLSK
-699 YFGVSQSAI
+699 YFDVPNS
-708 GQTIGKTI
+708 TI
-716 RGLRGLSR
+716 RGIISKAKGKLHHQSGFKP

-780 DIQKNIKSRKEADQ
+780 DIQKNIKSRKEVDQ

-840 LGKESALEIITKAKK
+840 LGKE
-855 YGVILEGTVDLDD
+855 
-868 HDADGTIHKEKF
+868 
-880 AIKDMGLSVRL
+880 
-891 SNCLKLRNINTLA
+891 
-904 DLNNLSYGELLE
+904 
-916 IKGVGKGS
+916 S

-1002 KLSKGQTELYN
+1002 KLSKGQIELYN

-1088 YFDVPNLTIR
+1088 YFDVPNSTIR

-1110 QSGLKPLK
+1110 QSGFKPLK

-1135 IELLSDLENEILN
+1135 TELLSDLENEILN

-1166 KFDTIRNIQKN
+1166 KFDTIRDIQKN
-1177 IESRK
+1177 IKSRK
-1182 EVDKTINKEKFEI
+1182 EVDQAIHKEKFAI

-1200 SARSF
+1200 SVTLF
-1205 NCLMR
+1205 NCLKR
-1210 RNIRT
+1210 ANINT
-1215 LADLEKISYEE
+1215 LKDLEKLSYEE
-1226 LQKFSGVGKE
+1226 FLKIRGLGKG

-1245 KKYGVTLEGAVDLYD
+1245 KKYGVILDGAVDLYD

-1292 EAELKEL
+1292 EAEFKEL

-1313 NKLISDDKLNTDDEA
+1313 NKLIGDDKLNTDDEA